1 MVDSKVSHIQG
12 YLAHLLEL
20 EPSPAE
26 IVEYLYLRT
35 LCRTP
40 TNQERVH
47 WVAEFNAA
55 SSIAEVAEDLFWALL
70 NSREFA
76 FNH

>member
-1 MVDSKVSHIQG
+1 M
-12 YLAHLLEL
+12 
-20 EPSPAE
+20 
-26 IVEYLYLRT
+26 EYLYLRT